1 MQELTEGGYITA
13 SAPCAVIQ
21 GTSRLELTVLVH
33 ENDYEEVIPGQKIY
47 VGSTVIGE
55 VTHKSALTANSD
67 GTVSAQATIS
77 LNSGNYNINSR
88 LDVTLITQSA
98 QDVLIIPALWCLK
111 DEGGN
116 YVNVLNADG
125 AEEKR
130 YVSLGVSNG
139 QYTQVLNGLSEN
151 EQIISPFEL

>member
-1 MQELTEGGYITA
+1 M
-13 SAPCAVIQ
+13 
-21 GTSRLELTVLVH
+21 
-33 ENDYEEVIPGQKIY
+33 
-47 VGSTVIGE
+47 
-55 VTHKSALTANSD
+55 
-67 GTVSAQATIS
+67 
-77 LNSGNYNINSR
+77 
-88 LDVTLITQSA
+88 
-98 QDVLIIPALWCLK
+98 LIIPALWCLK